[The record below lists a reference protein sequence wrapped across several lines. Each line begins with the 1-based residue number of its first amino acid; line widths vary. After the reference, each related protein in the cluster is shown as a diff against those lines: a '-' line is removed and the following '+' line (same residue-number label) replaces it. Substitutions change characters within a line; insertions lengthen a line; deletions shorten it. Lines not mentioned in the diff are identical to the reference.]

1 MNQPWQN
8 RLQAL
13 SAFFQTAILP
23 SEPIKLN
30 SGVTIID
37 LKRFIKTNYETAKN
51 NQGNVI
57 FEPYLQR
64 AEWVMEYLIKNQN
77 G

>member
-1 MNQPWQN
+1 MNQPWQS
-8 RLQAL
+8 RLNKL
-13 SAFFQTAILP
+13 SAFFQIAILP
-23 SEPIKLN
+23 TEPIKLN
-30 SGVTIID
+30 SGVTIVD

-64 AEWVMEYLIKNQN
+64 VEYIMEYLIIPK
-77 G
+77 